1 MRPRRS
7 SLAINAPIVLRDLG
21 LLIQVVSLMALLS
34 LPVALFFREYEA
46 IVPLLLTAGVA
57 FVLGFGTYW
66 LFRQAGE
73 TTLAQGMIISALG
86 WLIVPLLGSL
96 PIYLISLR
104 LAQAQGP
111 EVARTIAEFT
121 KPLNAF
127 FEGMSGYT
135 GTGLT
140 MALRPE
146 DLPKTLQWW
155 RSFMQWIGG
164 VGVILFMLAL
174 VTGPGAHTL
183 YYAEARQEKIHP
195 SIRSTVRTIWWIFLL
210 YTAGSALLLWAV
222 GMPPWDAINHAMT
235 ALATGGFST
244 RSDSIAF
251 YNSAKIELATIL
263 VMILGALSFAVHYQV
278 LRNRRA
284 KAFWED
290 PQSRWFLIFSA
301 SGAILLALE
310 CLLRLPPLLALRQA
324 AFQFISALC
333 TAGLQSVTTGEL
345 ERWSETGKL
354 ILALAMVFGAA
365 AGSTGGGI
373 KTIRVLI
380 LACGVRWHLRRLV
393 SPRDILVPFRLGG
406 HSLKDEEA
414 YARLTEAGILFIL
427 WWLFL
432 AVGVA
437 VLLHTAPEG
446 FSLGD
451 IILEV
456 ASAQGNVGLST
467 GLTGPGLSPA
477 AKLMLS
483 FNMWLGRLEIIP
495 ILLLLRAIFRGLD

>member
-1 MRPRRS
+1 MRSRRS
-7 SLAINAPIVLRDLG
+7 SLAVNAPIVLRDLG

-34 LPVALFFREYEA
+34 FPVALFFREYEA
-46 IVPLLLTAGVA
+46 LPPLLLTAGVA
-57 FVLGFGTYW
+57 FALGFGTYW
-66 LFRQAGE
+66 LCRRAGE
-73 TTLAQGMIISALG
+73 TTLAHGMVISALG
-86 WLIVPLLGSL
+86 WLIIPLFGAL

-104 LAQAQGP
+104 LVQAQGP
-111 EVARTIAEFT
+111 EAARTIVEFA

-140 MALRPE
+140 MALHPE
-146 DLPKTLQWW
+146 ELPRTLQWW

-244 RSDSIAF
+244 HTESIAY
-251 YNSAKIELATIL
+251 YNSLRIELVLLL
-263 VMILGALSFAVHYQV
+263 VMVLGALSFAIHYQV
-278 LRNRRA
+278 LHSRRIQT
-284 KAFWED
+284 FWED
-290 PQSRWFLIFSA
+290 SQSRWFLILVA
-301 SGAILLALE
+301 SGITLLGLERLLQLPALLAF
-310 CLLRLPPLLALRQA
+310 RQA
-324 AFQFISALC
+324 AFQFTSALT
-333 TAGLQSVTTGEL
+333 TAGFQSAEL
-345 ERWSETGKL
+345 KGWSETGKL
-354 ILALAMVFGAA
+354 ILALAMILGAA

-373 KTIRVLI
+373 KMIRVLI

-393 SPRDILVPFRLGG
+393 SPWDILVPFRLGRQ
-406 HSLKDEEA
+406 SLAPEEA

-432 AVGVA
+432 AVGVV
-437 VLLHTAPEG
+437 VLLHTAPGG

-456 ASAQGNVGLST
+456 ASAQGNVGLSS
-467 GLTGPGLSPA
+467 GLTGPGLAPA
-477 AKLMLS
+477 AKLILC

-495 ILLLLRAIFRGLD
+495 VLLFLRAVFRGLD

>member
-1 MRPRRS
+1 
-7 SLAINAPIVLRDLG
+7 LARNAPIVLRDLG
-21 LLIQVVSLMALLS
+21 LLIQVVGLMALLS
-34 LPVALFFREYEA
+34 LPVALFFREHEA
-46 IVPLLLTAGVA
+46 ISPLLITAGITFA
-57 FVLGFGTYW
+57 LGFGTFW
-66 LFRQAGE
+66 LFRRAGE
-73 TTLAQGMIISALG
+73 PTLAHGMVISDLG
-86 WLIVPLLGSL
+86 WLIVPLFGAL

-104 LAQAQGP
+104 LVGAQGP
-111 EVARTIAEFT
+111 EAAQTVVEFT

-146 DLPKTLQWW
+146 DLPRTLQWW

-164 VGVILFMLAL
+164 VGVILFMLVL
-174 VTGPGAHTL
+174 VTGPEAHTL

-210 YTAGSALLLWAV
+210 YTAGASLLFWAV
-222 GMPPWDAINHAMT
+222 GMPPWDALNHAMT

-244 RSDSIAF
+244 HSDSIAY
-251 YNSAKIELATIL
+251 YNSVKIELAAIL
-263 VMILGALSFAVHYQV
+263 VMILGALSFAVHYQF
-278 LRNRRA
+278 LRDRRFN
-284 KAFWED
+284 AFFED
-290 PQSRWFLIFSA
+290 PQSRWFLALVTGGIV
-301 SGAILLALE
+301 LLGLE
-310 CLLRLPPLLALRQA
+310 GLFRLPGALAFRQA
-324 AFQFISALC
+324 AFQFSSALA
-333 TAGLQSVTTGEL
+333 TAGLQSVKSAEL
-345 ERWSETGKL
+345 KGSSETAKL

-365 AGSTGGGI
+365 AGSTGGGM
-373 KTIRVLI
+373 KMIRVLT

-393 SPRDILVPFRLGG
+393 SPRDILVPFHLGRQ
-406 HSLKDEEA
+406 SLKEEEA

-432 AVGVA
+432 ALGVV
-437 VLLHTAPEG
+437 VLLHLTPSG

-451 IILEV
+451 IFFEV

-467 GLTGPGLSPA
+467 GLTGPELPA
-477 AKLMLS
+477 AGKLMLC

-495 ILLLLRAIFRGLD
+495 ILLFLRALFRGLD